1 MIVVSTDKG
10 NLSFQSVDDVLKFVQ
25 TSAQENIE
33 LWISGKQPYPCIS
46 LCVLAENM
54 QLSIIFKMIQVICG
68 CLIMRKIKKMLL
80 LWLLEKN
87 GNQMSM
93 QSSVQTVHFLALV
106 NFVLLMNDLVV
117 FSGKSYN
124 FLFIK
129 HTRTIFSASRRTIR
143 WKIFCRPP
151 RKPPVQTATRSKQL
165 WCLSV
170 SGSN

>member
-1 MIVVSTDKG
+1 
-10 NLSFQSVDDVLKFVQ
+10 
-25 TSAQENIE
+25 
-33 LWISGKQPYPCIS
+33 
-46 LCVLAENM
+46 
-54 QLSIIFKMIQVICG
+54 
-68 CLIMRKIKKMLL
+68 MRKIKKMLL

-143 WKIFCRPP
+143 WKISCRPP
-151 RKPPVQTATRSKQL
+151 RKLPVQTATRSKRL
-165 WCLSV
+165 WRLSV
-170 SGSN
+170 SGSS